1 MPVNLYQIQVKFRD
15 EIRPRYGILRAREF
29 VMKDAYSFSSNEE
42 ELNEIYVKMYDC
54 YSNILKRLGLK
65 FFAVEADTGLIGGKF
80 SHEFIILASNG
91 EDRIAYCPN
100 CHYSANYEMAGF
112 APAGIEKTEK
122 SVPGDSQSGS
132 GSVLLQVHT
141 PDAATIKSL
150 SDFLKVKPEKIIKT
164 MVLENSGSLFAVLLR
179 GDRELNTAKVEKFIG
194 MPLNLVEH
202 SDKKSN
208 LIMGFIGPS
217 GLDAS
222 VKILADNSL
231 KGCMDM
237 VIGANK
243 KDYHFTGANI
253 GRDFEVG
260 HWGDF
265 SFPEEG
271 DLCFKCGKPLEFE
284 KGIEIGHIFKLGT
297 RYSQKMNAVFLDS
310 NGNLKPIIMGC
321 YGIGVSRIISAA
333 IEQLSDDRGIVWPV
347 SIAPFTVNLIAI
359 NVEDPR
365 VKNSADSIYE
375 EMKNNGIE
383 VIYDDRNVR
392 AGVKFKDSDLLGIPI
407 KLIVGKKYAENKKV
421 EIELR
426 KSGEKFELDLAS
438 ALNFISGYSGKNLF

>member
-1 MPVNLYQIQVKFRD
+1 
-15 EIRPRYGILRAREF
+15 
-29 VMKDAYSFSSNEE
+29 
-42 ELNEIYVKMYDC
+42 
-54 YSNILKRLGLK
+54 
-65 FFAVEADTGLIGGKF
+65 
-80 SHEFIILASNG
+80 
-91 EDRIAYCPN
+91 
-100 CHYSANYEMAGF
+100 
-112 APAGIEKTEK
+112 
-122 SVPGDSQSGS
+122 
-132 GSVLLQVHT
+132 
-141 PDAATIKSL
+141 
-150 SDFLKVKPEKIIKT
+150 
-164 MVLENSGSLFAVLLR
+164 
-179 GDRELNTAKVEKFIG
+179 